1 VILQFDSSMK
11 LTSFLYALCVLCGSS
26 PAAETRDLILIAGQS
41 NAVGYDAKP
50 SELPV
55 DAADKQVMFW
65 FRAGDPPP
73 DEFDTTSGGKW
84 LPGLQPQPKGTPME
98 KGKAARQYGNFSG
111 AAGGFG
117 PEMGL
122 ARALV
127 AKEKKP
133 LAIVKAAWSGTGM
146 AQDWNPADAGPGG
159 SCYRALVSETKA
171 AIAAAKAQGITLR
184 PRALAWV
191 QGESDANATAAPR
204 YTQALGDMIAALRKD
219 LDAPQ
224 LIALVAVNTQ
234 FGGGKN
240 AFMPKIVEAQQALA
254 AKDPRCAYVDTATAS
269 IANSA
274 HFDTSGTIDVGR
286 RFADALVKTE
296 GKLATAPAK

>member
-1 VILQFDSSMK
+1 MK
-11 LTSFLYALCVLCGSS
+11 RFSLLCALCVLCGSA
-26 PAAETRDLILIAGQS
+26 PAAETRDLLLIAGQS

-50 SELPV
+50 SDLPA
-55 DAADKQVMFW
+55 DDADKQVMFW

-73 DEFDTTSGGKW
+73 DEHDTTSGGKW
-84 LPGLQPQPKGTPME
+84 LTALQAQPKGTPME
-98 KGKAARQYGNFSG
+98 KGKMARQYGNFSG

-117 PEMGL
+117 PEMGF
-122 ARALV
+122 ARALF

-133 LAIVKAAWSGTGM
+133 LAVVKAAWSGTGM

-159 SCYRALVSETKA
+159 SCYRALVAETKA
-171 AIAAAKAQGITLR
+171 ALAAAKAQGITLR

-191 QGESDANATAAPR
+191 QGESDANATSAPR

-219 LDAPQ
+219 LNAPQ

-254 AKDPRCAYVDTATAS
+254 AKDPRCAYVDTAGAT

-274 HFDTSGTIDVGR
+274 HWDSAGTLDVGR
-286 RFADALVKTE
+286 RFAEVLLKFE
-296 GKLATAPAK
+296 GTPNAK

>member
-1 VILQFDSSMK
+1 MILQFNSSMK
-11 LTSFLYALCVLCGSS
+11 LTSLLCALCVLCGSS
-26 PAAETRDLILIAGQS
+26 PAAETRDLLLIAGQS

-50 SELPV
+50 SELPA
-55 DAADKQVMFW
+55 DAADKDVLFW

-84 LPGLQPQPKGTPME
+84 THLQPQPKGNPAPKT
-98 KGKAARQYGNFSG
+98 KGPRQYGNFSG
-111 AAGGFG
+111 PDGGFG
-117 PEMGL
+117 PELGL

-127 AKEKKP
+127 AKEKQP

-171 AIAAAKAQGITLR
+171 AIAAAQAQGITLR

-219 LDAPQ
+219 LAAPQ

-254 AKDPRCAYVDTATAS
+254 AKDPRCAYVDTASATL
-269 IANSA
+269 ANNA
-274 HFDTSGTIDVGR
+274 HFDTAGTLDVGR
-286 RFADALVKTE
+286 RFADALVKVE
-296 GKLATAPAK
+296 AKLATAPAK

>member
-1 VILQFDSSMK
+1 MK
-11 LTSFLYALCVLCGSS
+11 TLHLLCVLCALCGEAL
-26 PAAETRDLILIAGQS
+26 AAETRDLLLVAGQS

-50 SELPV
+50 SELPA
-55 DAADKQVMFW
+55 DDADKQVMFW

-84 LPGLQPQPKGTPME
+84 LTALQAQPKGNPAPKT
-98 KGKAARQYGNFSG
+98 KGPRQYGNFAG

-117 PEMGL
+117 PEIGF

-146 AQDWNPADAGPGG
+146 AQDWNPADSGPGG
-159 SCYRALVSETKA
+159 SCYRALVAETKA

-184 PRALAWV
+184 LRALAWV
-191 QGESDANATAAPR
+191 QGESDANANAAPR
-204 YTQALGDMIAALRKD
+204 YTQALGDMIAALRKE

-254 AKDPRCAYVDTATAS
+254 AKDPRCAYVDTASATL
-269 IANSA
+269 ANSA
-274 HFDTSGTIDVGR
+274 HFDTAGTLDVGR
-286 RFADALVKTE
+286 RFAEAL
-296 GKLATAPAK
+296 LAFESKSAPAK

>member
-1 VILQFDSSMK
+1 MILQFDSNMK
-11 LTSFLYALCVLCGSS
+11 FTSFFCVLCVLCGPSL
-26 PAAETRDLILIAGQS
+26 AAETRDLILIAGQS

-50 SELPV
+50 SELPA
-55 DAADKQVMFW
+55 DAADKDVLFW

-73 DEFDTTSGGKW
+73 DEHDTTSGGKW
-84 LPGLQPQPKGTPME
+84 LTLQPQPKGTPAPKT
-98 KGKAARQYGNFSG
+98 KGPRQYGNFSG
-111 AAGGFG
+111 PDGGFG
-117 PEMGL
+117 PEIGL

-133 LAIVKAAWSGTGM
+133 LAVVKAAWSGTGM
-146 AQDWNPADAGPGG
+146 AQDWNPADPGPGG

-171 AIAAAKAQGITLR
+171 AIAGAKAQGITLR
-184 PRALAWV
+184 IRALAWV

-240 AFMPKIVEAQQALA
+240 VFMPKIVEAQQALA
-254 AKDPRCAYVDTATAS
+254 AKDPRCAYVDTASATL
-269 IANSA
+269 ANSA
-274 HFDTSGTIDVGR
+274 HFDTAGTLDVGR
-286 RFADALVKTE
+286 RFADALVKAE
-296 GKLATAPAK
+296 ARLATAPAK